1 MIFFKVP
8 DVGVQMKYK
17 PSHFHST
24 EEKTIRTPSLG
35 IQHDN
40 EVPVKLTFTT
50 FVGII
55 VSI

>member
-17 PSHFHST
+17 ASHFHST